1 MLYQDA
7 VKDLLSKNGNTDPNA
22 KLKNVHFALG

>member
-1 MLYQDA
+1 MLYKDA
-7 VKDLLSKNGNTDPNA
+7 VKDLLSKQGESNPDA